1 MVNGGGLLFGNH
13 GAGILHIRKLT
24 PLSLVLGSKVL
35 GLQLGQGLHHARDEG
50 FVAALLYSVDF
61 SLPPIL
67 NFERHQ
73 SRNGV

>member
-50 FVAALLYSVDF
+50 FVPALLYSVDF